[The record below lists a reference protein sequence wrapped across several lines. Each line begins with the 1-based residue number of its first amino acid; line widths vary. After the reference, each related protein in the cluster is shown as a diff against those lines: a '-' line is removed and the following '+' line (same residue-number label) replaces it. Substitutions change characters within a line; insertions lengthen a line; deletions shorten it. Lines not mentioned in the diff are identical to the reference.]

1 MSSGRKFRIR
11 TLMVLVAVVA
21 LLIPV
26 AMSVVRYVNRPRYW
40 NIVITKKIEIVNPML
55 LRGGNAIRIGR
66 DSPRGAE
73 QLRNFEAGLQR
84 RGVEYRIESN

>member
-1 MSSGRKFRIR
+1 MSSWRKFRIR

-26 AMSVVRYVNRPRYW
+26 AMSVVRYINRPRHW
-40 NIVITKKIEIVNPML
+40 NIIITKKIEIVNPVL
-55 LRGGNAIRIGR
+55 LKNGNAIRISR
-66 DSPRGAE
+66 DSPGGAAE
-73 QLRNFEAGLQR
+73 LRWIESGLER